1 MTVKN
6 RKFIIKTCAGT
17 FPKVQAD
24 RLPAN
29 VTGEELKTE
38 FEKLFDEKGF
48 LISNQ
53 RLGHLIEGTGKD
65 LKVADIL
72 CALWWSVTANA
83 NPYKMDIGTMLLWPV
98 GLKEMFQAIDKLLE
112 PVSQFMAHLEKDR
125 ANLSAMGAW

>member
-6 RKFIIKTCAGT
+6 RKLIIKTCAGT

-38 FEKLFDEKGF
+38 FEKLFNEKGF
-48 LISNQ
+48 LISSQ
-53 RLGHLIEGTGKD
+53 RLGHLIGDAGKD
-65 LKVADIL
+65 SKVSDIL

-83 NPYKMDIGTMLLWPV
+83 NP
-98 GLKEMFQAIDKLLE
+98 
-112 PVSQFMAHLEKDR
+112 
-125 ANLSAMGAW
+125 

>member
-6 RKFIIKTCAGT
+6 RKLIIKTCAGA

-24 RLPAN
+24 KLPAN

>member
-6 RKFIIKTCAGT
+6 RKLIIKTCAGT

-29 VTGEELKTE
+29 VTGEELKWA
-38 FEKLFDEKGF
+38 FVKLFDEKGF

-53 RLGHLIEGTGKD
+53 RLGHLIERLGKD
-65 LKVADIL
+65 SKVADIL

-83 NPYKMDIGTMLLWPV
+83 NPHKMDIGTMLSWSME
-98 GLKEMFQAIDKLLE
+98 LKKMFQAIDKLLA

>member
-1 MTVKN
+1 MTTKN
-6 RKFIIKTCAGT
+6 RKLIIRTCAGT

-65 LKVADIL
+65 SKVADIL
-72 CALWWSVTANA
+72 CAL
-83 NPYKMDIGTMLLWPV
+83 
-98 GLKEMFQAIDKLLE
+98 
-112 PVSQFMAHLEKDR
+112 VSQFMAHLEKDR

>member
-6 RKFIIKTCAGT
+6 RKLIIKTCAGT

-38 FEKLFDEKGF
+38 LEKLFDEKGF

-53 RLGHLIEGTGKD
+53 RLGHLIGRAGKES
-65 LKVADIL
+65 KVADIL

-83 NPYKMDIGTMLLWPV
+83 NPYKMDIGTMMLWSV